1 MWALRLE
8 TERLCDA
15 MYLCKQL
22 PNLSE
27 KMADSGLAAR
37 PRRAGAGRGGRGKW
51 PERALLLLA
60 AAVALGL
67 PHAASPRGTVQASL
81 AFVQGLGAWTGNR
94 EARVAGK
101 CFAPHMVV
109 CGRTGR
115 SGAVGCLRPRGSAAR
130 RSPCSLLAGP
140 QVEGEAHGGEDDLG
154 ALLRTWGVE
163 DARAVLEANGFT
175 SVKRMRD
182 VLEVD
187 DLPELGLPLATRK
200 ILARLLMSWADE
212 KEAEQDA
219 HLTQKVASLLELRP
233 KFASQ
238 EEADAATA
246 EEARQSV
253 LYNSDAPKT
262 IRRWQSFHRVISE
275 KIATAAGSFQ
285 LRAVEEI
292 QLDAPVNEEALNTS
306 LVPPPSGDED
316 RLRDTESLSGGRGG
330 RYEAARKK
338 LLAPPPPVAP
348 GEKQKRHFRYRS
360 REGDF
365 FVKVVL
371 TGEIADSRGDDEKED
386 ALGDLLGVLSRG
398 DLEAD
403 NVAGLGVDFDSLIS
417 SMTSMSLGQ
426 GGVGNGNGGL
436 ILAVPDG
443 FEEKLFGAQDKSVQ
457 ALAYPH
463 NLYEGEQVSLKTLR
477 STGQMR
483 MPAPIVAGQEE
494 FLKSPVYSG
503 LHTIFT
509 RALTCENLCQVI

>member
-1 MWALRLE
+1 MLDSCWGVLRAYADQHRRLAQLVESHKLRLVQSE
-8 TERLCDA
+8 ENAPQKGMITRDIVAENDVVVPLESLDQRTPAKRLA
-15 MYLCKQL
+15 SSLEAHAA
-22 PNLSE
+22 LSE
-27 KMADSGLAAR
+27 GSGV
-37 PRRAGAGRGGRGKW
+37 K
-51 PERALLLLA
+51 
-60 AAVALGL
+60 AVT
-67 PHAASPRGTVQASL
+67 GTVLEDIPEETLDSQEVDEISL
-81 AFVQGLGAWTGNR
+81 SLSLF
-94 EARVAGK
+94 
-101 CFAPHMVV
+101 P
-109 CGRTGR
+109 R
-115 SGAVGCLRPRGSAAR
+115 S
-130 RSPCSLLAGP
+130 
-140 QVEGEAHGGEDDLG
+140 EDDLG

-175 SVKRMRD
+175 SMQRMRD
-182 VLEVD
+182 VFEVD

-212 KEAEQDA
+212 KGAEQDA
-219 HLTQKVASLLELRP
+219 HLTQKVAGLLELCP
-233 KFASQ
+233 EFASQ

-246 EEARQSV
+246 EEGRLSV

-262 IRRWQSFHRVISE
+262 IRKWQSFHRVISE

-306 LVPPPSGDED
+306 LVPPPSGED

-338 LLAPPPPVAP
+338 LLAPPLPVTP

-386 ALGDLLGVLSRG
+386 ALGDLMGMLSRG

-403 NVAGLGVDFDSLIS
+403 NVAGLGVDFDSLMS

-436 ILAVPDG
+436 ILSVPDG

-483 MPAPIVAGQEE
+483 MPAPIAAGQVAAQ
-494 FLKSPVYSG
+494 KS
-503 LHTIFT
+503 
-509 RALTCENLCQVI
+509 CM

>member
-1 MWALRLE
+1 
-8 TERLCDA
+8 
-15 MYLCKQL
+15 
-22 PNLSE
+22 
-27 KMADSGLAAR
+27 MATMRRDVAR
-37 PRRAGAGRGGRGKW
+37 WRRAGAGHGGRRKW
-51 PERALLLLA
+51 PERALLLLVA

-67 PHAASPRGTVQASL
+67 PRAASPRGTVHASL
-81 AFVQGLGAWTGNR
+81 AFVQGLGAWTCNR
-94 EARVAGK
+94 EARVGGQ

-109 CGRTGR
+109 RGRTGR
-115 SGAVGCLRPRGSAAR
+115 SGAVGCLRPCGSAVR
-130 RSPCSLLAGP
+130 RGRCSLLAGP
-140 QVEGEAHGGEDDLG
+140 KAEGEAGDHGGEDDLG
-154 ALLRTWGVE
+154 EMLRTLGVE
-163 DARAVLEANGFT
+163 DARAALEANGFV

-212 KEAEQDA
+212 KEAEKDA
-219 HLTQKVASLLELRP
+219 HLTQKVAGLLELRP
-233 KFASQ
+233 AFASQ

-306 LVPPPSGDED
+306 LVPRPSGDGD
-316 RLRDTESLSGGRGG
+316 LLRDTESLSGGRGG

-338 LLAPPPPVAP
+338 MLAPPPPVKP

-371 TGEIADSRGDDEKED
+371 TGEITDSRGDDEKED
-386 ALGDLLGVLSRG
+386 ALGDLMGMLSRG
-398 DLEAD
+398 NLESD
-403 NVAGLGVDFDSLIS
+403 NVAGLVVDFDSLMS

-426 GGVGNGNGGL
+426 GGVGNGGGGL

-483 MPAPIVAGQEE
+483 MPAPIAAGQE

-503 LHTIFT
+503 FTYYIF
-509 RALTCENLCQVI
+509 